1 MNKNLLKKIAVKENE
16 TILNCLKVIN
26 STHKQF
32 VYIKNKKEKL
42 LGILTDADIR
52 RALLKKKKIK

>member
-1 MNKNLLKKIAVKENE
+1 MNNKIKTLAVREEE
-16 TILNCLKVIN
+16 TILNCLKIIN
-26 STHKQF
+26 STHSQF
-32 VYIKNKKEKL
+32 VYIVNKKGKL